1 MHAVVELDRV
11 PSRREGK
18 ADHAE
23 RVGADLHAFAV
34 DRRAPA
40 AVVRLANDE
49 AASGIPGLDAPATK
63 TSGGAVGARRL
74 GGRAHV
80 ALERRPVDAVRGRPQ
95 LDRGRDD
102 RARITRERD
111 LIDANATLVED
122 HRERAVELGRIR
134 EVVENVARGRR
145 GHDEITDR

>member
-1 MHAVVELDRV
+1 MHRATHRRGPRARRRPPRRRDRAASRDSWPPSIGAQPPHDDDEAGERGDAEPGEEVEMHAVVELDRV

-49 AASGIPGLDAPATK
+49 TASGIPGLDAPAPK
-63 TSGGAVGARRL
+63 TSG
-74 GGRAHV
+74 
-80 ALERRPVDAVRGRPQ
+80 
-95 LDRGRDD
+95 
-102 RARITRERD
+102 
-111 LIDANATLVED
+111 
-122 HRERAVELGRIR
+122 
-134 EVVENVARGRR
+134 
-145 GHDEITDR
+145 